1 MTNRFFSSASGRALL
16 AASSLLFAPLA
27 ARADS
32 FTVPAGTTQTK
43 QQTVSGTDSG
53 RVEAGG
59 VLDVTKSAVIWD
71 GPATGAGI
79 VIVNDGTITSEKRAF
94 DTDGEVSGRYALTNN
109 GTISSTDD
117 GFRLD
122 DAFAGGDLTVVN
134 NGSITSQEG
143 QAFDLD
149 SANDA
154 TAKVRIENA
163 GTITANANDA
173 VRLGGGTIE
182 LINSGTI
189 QTLSDEDRA
198 IKFDDEANVETLQ
211 SFRLVNEAGGRII
224 GGDDAIKIAAE
235 TDTTTA
241 RIDIE
246 NHGLIDG
253 GAGQALD
260 FADLTSPDNV
270 ILVTNYGTLQ
280 SSEADGIRPGAG
292 ASVINYGLIQS
303 TDLTSDGDGIDFQEA
318 GGSVVNKTGGSIYGA
333 KHGITGDGALPLSD
347 EPDAGNCL
355 RSGCVIAEPAA
366 VSVINE
372 AGGLIIGRNGSG
384 INVDSSGDTLVRVIN
399 YGIIRGEV
407 TGLLDDDGEADGVA
421 DGDGDGVDVDGKVE
435 LHNYGLIQG
444 TGATGTNDG
453 VPNTADGL
461 AIGGGLIHNHA
472 TGVIEAFDNY
482 PNEGADDVGRAIL
495 VDDSNQG
502 PAPFATTLINEGI
515 IRSDGVAVT
524 FIGDNADTIDNAG
537 TIQSDNAKAV
547 DMGGGDDLFIYRA
560 GSTVTGYVTGGDGS
574 DTFRLAGSGS
584 FALELLGNDAQYR
597 DFEALFLGSD
607 ASYALT
613 GSSSFAGNVTLDGQL
628 NLNGSLASANVAMG
642 NGARLS
648 GNASLGELT
657 VNSGATVSPGNSIG
671 TINVAGTVSFN
682 AGSTYVVEA
691 NATTSDQIVAGTS
704 AINGGT
710 VVMSIADGPI
720 NVGQVYTI
728 VSAQQTTT
736 PDGQFTSLVAP
747 DYLFIDPT
755 LGKAGASI
763 TVTLARNGTSFASFA
778 QSANQAAVAN
788 ALDAAG
794 KGTLYSSIVSL
805 QPGEEGALPAGYDL
819 TSGEAHASLG
829 TTLYGQNTL
838 VADTLV
844 SRLRQASAS
853 AAAGTQAAALG
864 FGGPATAYAAKAPAA
879 TSPIPVKA
887 PPAPAPGAAYAGWV
901 QGYGQWS
908 TADGNGNAA
917 EVNSSLGGFL
927 AGGDV
932 TIGNTTFGLAAGYVS
947 ASSDV
952 DDRLSSVDADTAL
965 IAAYAGTSFDA
976 WRLRAGASY
985 GWSDIDSR
993 RTASLLGITENP
1005 RASYDGS
1012 TANLFLEAAYA
1023 VEMNS
1028 VALEPFAQIAWSW
1041 VNTDSFTETGAPAT
1055 GLSSSGLSFDTPYS
1069 TLGFRLATS
1078 LATAGG
1084 TLTPH
1089 ASLAWRHAYGDITP
1103 EAAMAFIETGSG
1115 FSVAGAPIA
1124 QDSFVVGAG
1133 LGFDVGANLSLNIG
1147 YEGQFGDA
1155 VETNAL
1161 KGGLT
1166 YRF

>member
-1 MTNRFFSSASGRALL
+1 MNRFFSSASCRALL

-32 FTVPAGTTQTK
+32 FTVPSGSTQTK

-53 RVEAGG
+53 VVEAGG
-59 VLDVTKSAVIWD
+59 TLDVTKSAVIWD

-79 VIVNDGTITSEKRAF
+79 VIVNDGTISSEKRAF
-94 DTDGEVSGRYALTNN
+94 DTDGAVSGSYSLTNN

-122 DAFAGGDLTVVN
+122 DAFAGGDLTVIN
-134 NGSITSQEG
+134 QGSITSKEG

-154 TAKVRIENA
+154 TAKVRIENT

-173 VRLGGGTIE
+173 VRLGGGTIV
-182 LINSGTI
+182 LVNSGTI

-211 SFRLVNEAGGRII
+211 SFTLVNQTGGRIL
-224 GGDDAIKIAAE
+224 GGDDAIKIAADSDA
-235 TDTTTA
+235 TRAVIT
-241 RIDIE
+241 IE

-270 ILVTNYGTLQ
+270 ITVTNYGTIQ
-280 SSEADGIRPGAG
+280 SQQADAMRPGAG
-292 ASVINYGLIQS
+292 ASVTNYGLIQS
-303 TDLTSDGDGIDFQEA
+303 TDLTSDGDGVDFQEA
-318 GGSVVNKTGGSIYGA
+318 GGSVVNKINASIYGA
-333 KHGITGDGALPLSD
+333 KHGITGDG
-347 EPDAGNCL
+347 E
-355 RSGCVIAEPAA
+355 I
-366 VSVINE
+366 SVFNDQ
-372 AGGLIIGRNGSG
+372 GGLIIGRNGSG
-384 INVDSSGDTLVRVIN
+384 VNVDSTGATVTTVIN

-435 LHNYGLIQG
+435 LRNYGLIQG

-461 AIGGGLIHNHA
+461 AIGGGLIHNYA

-482 PNEGADDVGRAIL
+482 YNEGSDNVGRAIL

-502 PAPFATTLINEGI
+502 AAPFATTLINEGI

-547 DMGGGDDLFIYRA
+547 DMGGGDDLFIYRP
-560 GSTVTGYVTGGDGS
+560 GSTVVGYVTAGEGS
-574 DTFRLAGSGS
+574 DTFRLAGTGS
-584 FALELLGNDAQYR
+584 FNVSLIGDGAQYR
-597 DFEALFLGSD
+597 DFETLFLGSD
-607 ASYALT
+607 ASYTAT
-613 GSSSFAGNVTLDGQL
+613 GSSNFAGNVTLDGQL
-628 NLNGSLASANVAMG
+628 NLNGSLASAAVTMG
-642 NGARLS
+642 NGAGLS
-648 GNASLGELT
+648 GNASLGSLT

-671 TINVAGTVSFN
+671 TINVAGTVTFN

-691 NATTSDQIVAGTS
+691 NATSSDQIVAGTA

-736 PDGQFTSLVAP
+736 PDGQFTTLVAP
-747 DYLFIDPT
+747 EYLFIDPT
-755 LGKAGASI
+755 LGKAGASV

-778 QSANQAAVAN
+778 QTANQAAVAN
-788 ALDAAG
+788 ALDTAG
-794 KGTLYSSIVSL
+794 TGTLYSSIVTL
-805 QPGEEGALPAGYDL
+805 QPGEQSGLAPGYDL
-819 TSGEAHASLG
+819 LSGEAHASLG
-829 TTLYGQNTL
+829 TTLYSQNTL

-844 SRLRQASAS
+844 GRLRQASAVS
-853 AAAGTQAAALG
+853 SQQTAALG
-864 FGGPATAYAAKAPAA
+864 FDGPVTAYAAKAPAA
-879 TSPIPVKA
+879 RSPIPVKA
-887 PPAPAPGAAYAGWV
+887 PPSVTPGPAYAGWV

-908 TADGNGNAA
+908 TADGNGNSAS
-917 EVNSSLGGFL
+917 VDSSLGGFL

-932 TIGNTTFGLAAGYVS
+932 TVGATTFGLAGGYVS

-952 DDRLSSVDADTAL
+952 DARLSSVDADTAL
-965 IAAYAGTSFDA
+965 IAAYAGTSFEA

-985 GWSDIDSR
+985 GWTSVDSH
-993 RTASLLGITENP
+993 RTASLLGTTETP

-1041 VNTDSFTETGAPAT
+1041 VNTDSFSETGAPVT
-1055 GLSSSGLSFDTPYS
+1055 GLSSQGLSFDTPYS
-1069 TLGFRLATS
+1069 TLGLRLATS
-1078 LATAGG
+1078 LALGGG

-1089 ASLAWRHAYGDITP
+1089 ASLAWRHAYGDIAP
-1103 EAAMAFIETGSG
+1103 EAAMAFLQTGSG
-1115 FSVAGAPIA
+1115 FTVAGAPIA
-1124 QDSFVVGAG
+1124 EDSFVVGAG
-1133 LGFDVGANLSLNIG
+1133 LGYDIGANLTLNIG
-1147 YEGQFGDA
+1147 YEGQFGDS
-1155 VETNAL
+1155 VETNAV